1 MTGGV
6 RARLDAGEQLVGT
19 FAGLR
24 DPAACEVL
32 GALGFDVICIDGEH
46 GGMGIETIER
56 LVAATER
63 GGGPASALVRVG
75 GNDPVAIAM
84 ALDTGAAGIVVPR
97 VESGAEAAAAVDA
110 ARYPPLGRRGIGPS
124 RAARYG
130 AGVLAYRSRA
140 NDDLLLAIQVET
152 WAAVEHLDDLLAV
165 EGVDL
170 LFVGPTDLASSMGLD
185 DPTGPEVRETI
196 SGVLDRSRAA
206 GRRTGIFAFGP
217 DDAAAWLE
225 AGVNLV
231 LMASDLS
238 WLAAG
243 ARAALAPLPR
253 RAVGE

>member
-1 MTGGV
+1 MSGDV
-6 RARLDAGEQLVGT
+6 RARLEAGEQLVGT

-32 GALGFDVICIDGEH
+32 GALGFDAVCIDGEH
-46 GGMGIETIER
+46 GAMGIETIER

-63 GGGPASALVRVG
+63 GGSASALVRVA
-75 GNDPVAIAM
+75 GNDPVAIAT

-130 AGVLAYRSRA
+130 AGVLDYRQRA
-140 NDDLLLAIQVET
+140 NDELLLAIQVET
-152 WAAVEHLDDLLAV
+152 WAAVQRLDDLLAV

-170 LFVGPTDLASSMGLD
+170 LFVGPTDLASSMGLN
-185 DPTGPEVRETI
+185 DPAGPEMRETI
-196 SGVLDRSRAA
+196 AGVLERARAA
-206 GRRTGIFAFGP
+206 ARRTGIFAFGP
-217 DDAAAWLE
+217 DDAADWLE

-231 LMASDLS
+231 LMGSDLT
-238 WLAAG
+238 WLGRG
-243 ARAALAPLPR
+243 ARDALAPLR
-253 RAVGE
+253 RPPLRP